1 MNAPAS
7 TKPTPRSADM
17 EWRRTLSWKLL
28 LPPSTI
34 VSPGS
39 RSLSSSSI
47 IDSVA
52 SPEGTMTQTDR
63 GFSSL
68 PTSSGSE
75 KAPSAPSPMISRVF
89 SAVRL

>member
-1 MNAPAS
+1 
-7 TKPTPRSADM
+7 
-17 EWRRTLSWKLL
+17 
-28 LPPSTI
+28 
-34 VSPGS
+34 
-39 RSLSSSSI
+39 
-47 IDSVA
+47 
-52 SPEGTMTQTDR
+52 MTQTDR